1 MRKGQSEWE
10 EAESERLTRVS
21 KEQEVEY
28 SYDADLNGAGPI
40 TEKRVESVKDKSAEL
55 NQEHIPYHSSVGECT
70 ACQTS

>member
-40 TEKRVESVKDKSAEL
+40 TKASRSKPSFKPTKAVRVERGGKGK
-55 NQEHIPYHSSVGECT
+55 
-70 ACQTS
+70 